1 MFSSEGASNRGLVMH
16 RHRLILLLDAAE
28 DTSELPGDPFERRF
42 THSPLFELQ
51 VVVFASNLQPPNVEA
66 AKT

>member
-1 MFSSEGASNRGLVMH
+1 MH
-16 RHRLILLLDAAE
+16 RHCLSILSDAAE

-51 VVVFASNLQPPNVEA
+51 VIVFASNLQPPNVEA